1 MPVYFPTLGKVLLEK
16 LMSRCF
22 SYQALITFGLL
33 ITLAVSVIIALSQG
47 ALNLDLIAV
56 LFGEAADLDSEVMS
70 NIRAPRILLAAAAGA
85 GLAASGAALQGLFRN
100 PLADPGLIGVS
111 GGAAIGAVAMIVL
124 GDTLNLPPVI
134 LTYGVPVA
142 AVLASFVV
150 ISILFLFASR
160 NGGFNVATVLLA
172 GIAINA
178 ISSVGIGIFQ
188 YISDDGQLRT
198 LTFWM
203 MGSFGRA
210 SWNTVAPALAVIT
223 GAFLLL
229 LQQARDLD
237 RLQLGDAEAYYL
249 GVNIHRVKVGIIFAA
264 ALTVGVAVALSGIIG
279 FVGLVVPHIIR
290 FVVGVKHTYLIICS
304 ALLGASLLVV
314 ADLGARLILVP
325 AEVPVGLV
333 TSAIGAPFFLWLIVR
348 RVPNAF

>member
-1 MPVYFPTLGKVLLEK
+1 
-16 LMSRCF
+16 
-22 SYQALITFGLL
+22 
-33 ITLAVSVIIALSQG
+33 
-47 ALNLDLIAV
+47 
-56 LFGEAADLDSEVMS
+56 
-70 NIRAPRILLAAAAGA
+70 
-85 GLAASGAALQGLFRN
+85 
-100 PLADPGLIGVS
+100 
-111 GGAAIGAVAMIVL
+111 
-124 GDTLNLPPVI
+124 
-134 LTYGVPVA
+134 
-142 AVLASFVV
+142 
-150 ISILFLFASR
+150 
-160 NGGFNVATVLLA
+160 
-172 GIAINA
+172 
-178 ISSVGIGIFQ
+178 
-188 YISDDGQLRT
+188 
-198 LTFWM
+198 M